1 MLLGGL
7 QCAQIHA
14 RDTQSLDCRG
24 GSTPCGCVKL
34 AGECPTTFHFRS
46 LPLKHF
52 LLYIEHSQL

>member
-7 QCAQIHA
+7 QCAQIRA

-24 GSTPCGCVKL
+24 GSTLCGCVKL